1 MSIIIPN
8 NGNKGVF
15 ITAIV
20 GNDITLSESYFFAKD
35 SLITLEQ
42 IIYPSYP
49 NPYAT
54 SNIVLFGDNINK
66 VPRDL
71 NKVGPTDRIYSSDV
85 RLFNRV
91 NPIFD
96 ASVST
101 PRFYNTQ
108 HTFASP
114 LVGDEV
120 VSIRPFRDL
129 GEWTLQSSRY
139 YPVANEYNVTSG
151 TANAEV
157 GAEKLQLFYKS
168 EDNPFIA
175 TLTTNSLIGVN
186 PVLSTSTTNNSDT
199 YTNRNLGVFETE
211 PTTSL
216 LDIFWETS
224 TSGLISDLNLA
235 VDTGEIGPVGFS
247 DITFNLTEG
256 NSVGDIV
263 TNYFQL
269 IKSDGN
275 PTSDASQI
283 NMNNLRVIDGNNVD
297 RSKDFNLVSNIT
309 SPETLFAIQT
319 NSLFYHGSDF
329 GTAESYTFTIDCV
342 ANGITNTLS
351 FNGQLSN
358 ITPYVPGTIRY
369 VETNDETFL
378 FDTFNNLFPTLPYVK
393 NLGEVELTSPNS
405 DDEVNIFVFK
415 INNASLDT
423 NRDVE
428 ETLVSSRTSMDFVSN
443 IKDRSNGV
451 RMRYDIF
458 TKTYILSVIPRLV
471 KEQIKDYVAGFEPDW
486 TFDFNLYDSIVL
498 GGPGKFVE
506 ALVGPGPNNWFP
518 AGAPQPNIIGN
529 NNRNFKFIVKFKYK

>member
-1 MSIIIPN
+1 MDRYGRSSGVITSDNLALLSGSNKKSSIYSAYTNGNTSARDWPGNCLGLIMNEPVPSFMSEQGYPGLYSYENPLGWYSYKVVVKQTEQEYYNVYVPGAIAGNITWSKRSEVTKEVVSNSTAPSSTHTLNNVNGVEVGMSIIISN

-66 VPRDL
+66 VPRNL

-114 LVGDEV
+114 LVGDEA

-139 YPVANEYNVTSG
+139 YPVANEYNVASG
-151 TANAEV
+151 TANAKV
-157 GAEKLQLFYKS
+157 GAQKLQLFYKA

-175 TLTTNSLIGVN
+175 TITTNSLIGVN
-186 PVLSTSTTNNSDT
+186 PILSTNAVDNSDT

-224 TSGLISDLNLA
+224 TSGLISDLN
-235 VDTGEIGPVGFS
+235 S
-247 DITFNLTEG
+247 DIDTNSEG
-256 NSVGDIV
+256 PTGFTNINFDLKESDPIDTVI
-263 TNYFQL
+263 TNYFEL
-269 IKSDGN
+269 VRSDGN
-275 PTSDASQI
+275 PTADTSEV
-283 NMNNLRVIDGNNVD
+283 NMSNLQVTDGHLQD
-297 RSKDFNLVSNIT
+297 RSGSFELISNVT
-309 SPETLFAIQT
+309 SPQTLFAIRT
-319 NSLFYHGSDF
+319 KSEFYYGSNA
-329 GTAESYTFTIDCV
+329 GTLE
-342 ANGITNTLS
+342 N
-351 FNGQLSN
+351 
-358 ITPYVPGTIRY
+358 
-369 VETNDETFL
+369 
-378 FDTFNNLFPTLPYVK
+378 
-393 NLGEVELTSPNS
+393 
-405 DDEVNIFVFK
+405 
-415 INNASLDT
+415 
-423 NRDVE
+423 
-428 ETLVSSRTSMDFVSN
+428 
-443 IKDRSNGV
+443 
-451 RMRYDIF
+451 
-458 TKTYILSVIPRLV
+458 
-471 KEQIKDYVAGFEPDW
+471 
-486 TFDFNLYDSIVL
+486 
-498 GGPGKFVE
+498 
-506 ALVGPGPNNWFP
+506 
-518 AGAPQPNIIGN
+518 
-529 NNRNFKFIVKFKYK
+529 